1 MPEEMSAHAVPTL
14 VPADEH
20 NRTLLHN
27 VHPEDWINPEPAER
41 YNLVVIGAG
50 TAGLITAAGAAGL
63 GARVALVESALMGGD
78 CLNFGCVPSKGL
90 IAASRVAATV
100 RDAAEF
106 GVEVPPGTQVNF
118 GAVMERMRRLRA
130 EISRNDSAQRYRDLG
145 VDVYL
150 GAARFTGP
158 DTVVV
163 GERTLRFKKAV
174 VATGGRAA
182 RPPIPGLEA
191 TGFLTNE
198 SVFSL
203 TELPRRLA
211 VIGAGPI
218 GCELA
223 QTFARFGAEVTLIGN
238 HDRILP
244 REDRSAAEI
253 VQKRMVRD
261 GVRLLLG
268 SEVLRAEHQG
278 SDKVLFVRGPSAA
291 SEVRADA
298 ILVGVGRSPNVEG
311 LGLEEAG
318 VAYDTRVG
326 IHVDDRLRTSNRHIF
341 AAGDVCSRFKFTHAA
356 DAMARI
362 AIQNALFLG
371 RAKVSA
377 LTMPWCTY
385 TDPEVAHV
393 GLYEE
398 EAAAKGIGI
407 DTFEQNL
414 HHVDRAVLDDETDG
428 FVKIHVR
435 KGTDRIVGATIVAR
449 HAGEM
454 ISEITATMA
463 AGGGLKTLAR
473 TIHPYPTQAEGI
485 KRVADAYNRTRLT
498 PFLRWL
504 FGKWLSWTR

>member
-1 MPEEMSAHAVPTL
+1 MT
-14 VPADEH
+14 DEH
-20 NRTLLHN
+20 VRVQPRDPYNLELLAH
-27 VHPEDWINPEPAER
+27 VHPEDWINPAPVER

-50 TAGLITAAGAAGL
+50 TAGLITAAGSAGL
-63 GARVALVESALMGGD
+63 AARVALVERALMGGD

-100 RDAAEF
+100 RDAGEF
-106 GVEVPPGTQVNF
+106 GIEVPPGTQVNF

-150 GAARFTGP
+150 GTARFTGR
-158 DTVVV
+158 DTLVV

-174 VATGGRAA
+174 IATGGRAA

-223 QTFARFGAEVTLIGN
+223 PAFARFGAEVTLIGN

-253 VQKRMVRD
+253 VQKRMARD
-261 GVRLLLG
+261 GVRLMLDC
-268 SEVLRAEHQG
+268 EVLYAERQG
-278 SDKVLFVRGPSAA
+278 SGKVLFVRGPSGE
-291 SEVRADA
+291 SEVPADEV
-298 ILVGVGRSPNVEG
+298 LVGVGRSPNVEG

-377 LTMPWCTY
+377 LTIPWCTY

-393 GLYEE
+393 GLYKD
-398 EAAAKGIGI
+398 EAAAQGIAVE
-407 DTFEQNL
+407 TFEQDL
-414 HHVDRAVLDDETDG
+414 HHVDRAILDGEGDG
-428 FVKIHVR
+428 FVKVHVR
-435 KGTDRIVGATIVAR
+435 KGTDRIVGASIVAR

-454 ISEITATMA
+454 ISEITAAMVA
-463 AGGGLKTLAR
+463 RGGLKTLAR

-498 PFLRWL
+498 PLVRWL
-504 FGKWLSWTR
+504 FGKWLSWTQ